1 MDSEDGLREAGV
13 SFPLVVVLQ
22 YDLKK
27 REFTRNWVLS
37 ASEGVKKTEQ
47 LGIPSKKWKEHVALL

>member
-1 MDSEDGLREAGV
+1 MDSEDGLREAAV

-37 ASEGVKKTEQ
+37 ASEGVKKTEK
-47 LGIPSKKWKEHVALL
+47 LGIPSKK